1 MHISQ
6 IGMYILQNESQG
18 GENPTKRIFFL
29 EKEKFLRKSQ
39 KLFAFQP
46 SENAKSSKTFCGA
59 NLFLGT

>member
-18 GENPTKRIFFL
+18 GKNPTKRIFFL